1 MTGALTGTLGFIQ
14 DELNPE
20 IGFITRVGVALSGQP
35 SFLSAQ
41 CGAANT
47 PVTVTGAVIGQLAP
61 IDLMTKSFALA
72 FTQSGGTQSPEQF
85 DGEPKQTLSLTSGSG
100 GAQAAGLG
108 ATLKLNNEEKLAIK
122 GEV

>member
-1 MTGALTGTLGFIQ
+1 M
-14 DELNPE
+14 
-20 IGFITRVGVALSGQP
+20 
-35 SFLSAQ
+35 
-41 CGAANT
+41 
-47 PVTVTGAVIGQLAP
+47 TGAVIGQLTP